1 MNKGNMIT
9 RESIHCYE
17 VQIAR
22 CGKIRLIWHA
32 DPKGINNRYE
42 IRSGDE
48 TLSSTPFLEIALSEY
63 NQLVI

>member
-1 MNKGNMIT
+1 MSRGISKKELPI
-9 RESIHCYE
+9 YE
-17 VQIAR
+17 IQIAR
-22 CGKIRLIWHA
+22 CGMIRLIWHA

-48 TLSSTPFLEIALSEY
+48 VLSSTPFLEIALKEY